1 LKALSFKSTVKYFGV
16 AITEPCKQNISHAHS
31 PMYNVYVEKKYRE
44 CVGVILRLGVGVGE
58 QQFGT
63 SAGGN

>member
-1 LKALSFKSTVKYFGV
+1 MQSKIFLMHTALCIMCMLIKA
-16 AITEPCKQNISHAHS
+16 
-31 PMYNVYVEKKYRE
+31 YRE
-44 CVGVILRLGVGVGE
+44 CVGVIVRLGVGVGE